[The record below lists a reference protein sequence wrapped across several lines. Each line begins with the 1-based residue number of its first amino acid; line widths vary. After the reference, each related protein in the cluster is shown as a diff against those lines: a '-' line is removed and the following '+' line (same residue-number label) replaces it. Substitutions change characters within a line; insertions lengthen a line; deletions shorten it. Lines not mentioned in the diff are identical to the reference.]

1 MTFSL
6 VGYLFWARDWC
17 QYNIGMDAHQ
27 SSPGLHLSDQ
37 TFGNLFAIFY
47 ARHRTKKIQRI
58 CFNISNNYS
67 FTISNH
73 YSSQFFGVMLDHT
86 CMHYLWSE
94 QCIRKI
100 IRLGLQKSYYQTGC
114 PKKVP
119 DRIQELARPVSLR
132 CNRYFQDLMEYL
144 YQLVSALV
152 HQSARKIK
160 TIT

>member
-47 ARHRTKKIQRI
+47 ARHRTIKILRI
-58 CFNISNNYS
+58 CFNISNCYL

-73 YSSQFFGVMLDHT
+73 FSSEFQRTIWMLDHT
-86 CMHYLWSE
+86 CMHYFWPE

-100 IRLGLQKSYYQTGC
+100 IRLGLQKSYYHINVYVSQQTHRPWRVLNLKSC
-114 PKKVP
+114 VLQ
-119 DRIQELARPVSLR
+119 IFLQEPLKHL
-132 CNRYFQDLMEYL
+132 
-144 YQLVSALV
+144 
-152 HQSARKIK
+152 
-160 TIT
+160 